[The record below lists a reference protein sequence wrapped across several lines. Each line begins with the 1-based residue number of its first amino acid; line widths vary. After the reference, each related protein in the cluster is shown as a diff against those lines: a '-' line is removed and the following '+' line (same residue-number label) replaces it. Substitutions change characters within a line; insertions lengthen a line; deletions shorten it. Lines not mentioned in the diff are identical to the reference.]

1 MKTEKKQTRLNGT
14 ERLNDIYRVAARII
28 CEKGYDGTSMSDIA
42 DAVGITKA
50 GVYHHIA
57 GKRELL
63 FAIMSYGMDSLEN
76 AVITPA
82 RSIADPEQRLRAVI
96 INHARLITTHSTPQG
111 NFITIVV
118 DEVAGLT
125 PDHRQ
130 EITRRKRAY
139 IDLVRETL
147 KELSREGK
155 LREVDPTVGA
165 FSLLGMIL
173 WLSRWYDPNGRLS
186 SEQVA
191 DEVSKIALSGLLTPG
206 PTSGP
211 KPQSAAEP
219 VYDPAP
225 LPSHSPDA

>member
-14 ERLNDIYRVAARII
+14 ERLNEIYQVAARII
-28 CEKGYDGTSMSDIA
+28 CEKGFDGTSMSDIA

-76 AVITPA
+76 AVIGPA
-82 RSIADPEQRLRAVI
+82 RSIADAEQRLRGIVT
-96 INHARLITTHSTPQG
+96 NHARLITSHSTSQG
-111 NFITIVV
+111 NFVTIVV

-125 PDHRQ
+125 PEHRQ

-139 IDLVRETL
+139 MDLVRETL
-147 KELSREGK
+147 KELRREGK
-155 LREVDPTVGA
+155 LKDVDVTVAA

-186 SEQVA
+186 SEEVA
-191 DEVSKIALSGLLTPG
+191 AEVSKIAMSGLLRSPG
-206 PTSGP
+206 ASESSEQVESSQTSI
-211 KPQSAAEP
+211 QS
-219 VYDPAP
+219 
-225 LPSHSPDA
+225 S

>member
-1 MKTEKKQTRLNGT
+1 MKSEKKQTRLNGT
-14 ERLNDIYRVAARII
+14 ERLNEIYRAAARII

-82 RSIADPEQRLRAVI
+82 GSIADPEERLRAI
-96 INHARLITTHSTPQG
+96 IVNHARLITTHSTPQG

-118 DEVAGLT
+118 DELAGLT

-191 DEVSKIALSGLLTPG
+191 DEVSKIALSGLLAAG
-206 PTSGP
+206 RTSDIQ
-211 KPQSAAEP
+211 PQNAAEP

-225 LPSHSPDA
+225 MV